1 MQDKHLRNEDED
13 EGKHSNLKINLNG
26 LHKALKQM
34 EDIVFPFFLWELR
47 DGGRADDYMVITL
60 LFNCNS
66 SKI

>member
-34 EDIVFPFFLWELR
+34 EDSFPFLPMGVER
-47 DGGRADDYMVITL
+47 RGGGGGGGGGG
-60 LFNCNS
+60 CG
-66 SKI
+66 